1 MSRKLASIV
10 EISKVSPIE
19 GADRLEV
26 AEMKG
31 KRRRI

>member
-19 GADRLEV
+19 GADKLEL
-26 AEMKG
+26 AKMKG
-31 KRRRI
+31 NGWKK